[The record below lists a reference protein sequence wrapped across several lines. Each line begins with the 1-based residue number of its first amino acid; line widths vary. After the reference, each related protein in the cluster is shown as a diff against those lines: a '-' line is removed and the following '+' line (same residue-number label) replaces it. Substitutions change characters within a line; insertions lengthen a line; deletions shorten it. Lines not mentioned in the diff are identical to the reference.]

1 MHSTPL
7 TMLIAAVLATF
18 LFVDTIVILR
28 TGHTPGLLR
37 GRLKQRQ
44 PYGPVMRK
52 GRPQRFW
59 SYVAGNVAVFA
70 MATAYIAMSLIFPGR

>member
-7 TMLIAAVLATF
+7 TMLIAAVLALF
-18 LFVDTIVILR
+18 LFVDTIIILH
-28 TGHTPGLLR
+28 TGHIPGLLR

-44 PYGPVMRK
+44 PYGPVTRK

-70 MATAYIAMSLIFPGR
+70 MATTYIAMSLIFPGR

>member
-18 LFVDTIVILR
+18 LFLDTIIILR
-28 TGHTPGLLR
+28 TGQIPGLLR

-44 PYGPVMRK
+44 P
-52 GRPQRFW
+52 
-59 SYVAGNVAVFA
+59 
-70 MATAYIAMSLIFPGR
+70 